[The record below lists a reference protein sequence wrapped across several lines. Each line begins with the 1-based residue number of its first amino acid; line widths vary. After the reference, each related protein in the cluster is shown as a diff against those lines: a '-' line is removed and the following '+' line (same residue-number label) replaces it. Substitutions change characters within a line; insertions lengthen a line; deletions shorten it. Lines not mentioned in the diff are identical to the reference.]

1 MKKLMLAV
9 AAIATAVCAQA
20 ATVKW
25 TGANIY
31 EMGSTENKATWYLT
45 YFISSA
51 DYSLTKAAEDLAA
64 KKIGFVSTYG
74 VASATTNNGAA
85 TGTIT
90 TSAGNS
96 ESWTGY
102 LVILNADTL
111 NKATYAYVTSEA
123 TKATG
128 SNGQQAMI
136 TFTSNT
142 GTQNAGNWHAVPE
155 PTSGLLL
162 LLGMAG
168 LALKRKHA

>member
-9 AAIATAVCAQA
+9 ATIALAVCAQA

-31 EMGSTENKATWYLT
+31 EMGSTETKATGYLV
-45 YFISSA
+45 YFISSS
-51 DYSLTKAAEDLAA
+51 DYSLSKATADLNA
-64 KKIGFVSTYG
+64 KKTAFVSTYG
-74 VASATTNNGAA
+74 VASATTSSGAA
-85 TGTIT
+85 MNTIT

-102 LVILNADTL
+102 LVIFNDSTI
-111 NKATYAYVTSEA
+111 NKATYAYITSEA

-128 SNGQQAMI
+128 AAGQAANLA
-136 TFTSNT
+136 FTNNT
-142 GTQNAGNWHAVPE
+142 GTQTAGNWKAVPE